1 MDFYRLGA
9 LEKLGHIDRLGRCSA
24 GLRMNKKQGKGDFT
38 SGSSTNRYQALISPI
53 YEDYELRFPVL
64 LGAKSTNVNRSRAPK
79 RGLISPVNDGRQLE
93 KIAEMAL
100 NQAKQGI
107 KPLSK
112 GDFTYFETWLTK
124 YRSQTVFQP
133 TQLAAKTRESVS
145 ARKEEISKDFV
156 EETEWVKDTEA
167 LIDIGEVVAVCGN
180 GGADVKFPISSVSV
194 VRTVRIP
201 TSGLDEDDG
210 TIYEEEESVAG
221 LRTNTVSEDAV
232 VVSPLNQTRAVDSV
246 SFVERSDQGAD
257 GENYTKVPFDSEV
270 FSL

>member
-1 MDFYRLGA
+1 
-9 LEKLGHIDRLGRCSA
+9 
-24 GLRMNKKQGKGDFT
+24 MNKKQGKGDFT

-79 RGLISPVNDGRQLE
+79 RGLISPVNICNG
-93 KIAEMAL
+93 
-100 NQAKQGI
+100 
-107 KPLSK
+107 
-112 GDFTYFETWLTK
+112 
-124 YRSQTVFQP
+124 RSQTVFQP

-194 VRTVRIP
+194 VRTVKIP